1 MKKKTTV
8 VTIALSWSRSACLVR
23 SPPFGIEMYSNSLV
37 LNEQP
42 TIESLQNVCIGRSHR
57 VEFFNDFQILK
68 DDVGYPMHAT
78 FVTEEHQRFNF
89 LKRPLQ
95 AGPFFRPPG
104 CNVFVAELN
113 FQIRV
118 GVTFVEQEGQEVGRK
133 EYEDGVLDLESPLH
147 TMGEV
152 VKNVIGE
159 PFRRSQSN
167 GVLNQ
172 HLISA
177 KADKYFATI

>member
-1 MKKKTTV
+1 
-8 VTIALSWSRSACLVR
+8 
-23 SPPFGIEMYSNSLV
+23 MYSNSLV
-37 LNEQP
+37 LNEQA
-42 TIESLQNVCIGRSHR
+42 TIESLQNVSIARSHR
-57 VEFFNDFQILK
+57 VEFFNDFQILE

-89 LKRPLQ
+89 LERRLR

-104 CNVFVAELN
+104 CNVFVAELI
-113 FQIRV
+113 FQVRV
-118 GVTFVEQEGQEVGRK
+118 GVIFVEQEGQEVGRK
-133 EYEDGVLDLESPLH
+133 EYEDGVLD

-152 VKNVIGE
+152 VKNVISE
-159 PFRRSQSN
+159 PFCRPQSN

-172 HLISA
+172 HLIGA